1 MESNDDFIFHVQLG
15 TLDDYYLFEHKS
27 KSKRT
32 RRSAVHHV
40 ILKNHVLWFE
50 QQKVHSRKKRDLT
63 LSDPLVINGT
73 VPLAAYVP
81 LLPLGTRQMPCMTG
95 GRTSRSRMGFL

>member
-1 MESNDDFIFHVQLG
+1 MHNELQRDRVESNDDFIFHVQLG

-32 RRSAVHHV
+32 RRSAVHHE

-50 QQKVHSRKKRDLT
+50 QQKVRSRKKRDLT
-63 LSDPLVINGT
+63 LSAPLFGYGQWYIKNAGKK
-73 VPLAAYVP
+73 
-81 LLPLGTRQMPCMTG
+81 
-95 GRTSRSRMGFL
+95 F